1 MRHVLNVTLCSAALA
16 AIPLAP
22 AFAQSA
28 EAVVIFSN
36 GPLTVIGADGQKRTV
51 EQGEHLKN
59 GDRLITPPG
68 TLGQLKLPDG
78 SLVSA
83 RPESE
88 IRLDRMGP
96 GTDRTVL
103 ELGQGSVR
111 VINIA
116 APAGA
121 APRQVDIVT
130 PASTMQITRGDGE
143 AFRVQP
149 GAQGTPQ
156 ADAGTYNRLQA
167 GEAIVRTRRGDMPLQ
182 GQQISF
188 SPRADAMPTAVAALP
203 ADVARQAP
211 PAPGT
216 GQAPRGTP
224 PAAPATAGGPAP
236 AGAAPGQDQGLAL
249 SGTTSLLTER
259 SLVGPGA
266 GQGSGARPD
275 AAPGGSAG
283 AGPGAGP
290 GSAGVAPAGQQASGV
305 GQPSGQ
311 PGSGLPAGAGQRPL
325 IAPMPGSVAQP
336 RPQPP
341 SPPPPRIV
349 PPGGNTG
356 QPGTRPPG
364 TVLPPR

>member
-1 MRHVLNVTLCSAALA
+1 MRYAINLALCSAAFA
-16 AIPLAP
+16 AFPLAP
-22 AFAQSA
+22 ALAQSSA
-28 EAVVIFSN
+28 EALVIFSN
-36 GPLTVIGADGQKRTV
+36 GPLTVIGADGQRRAV
-51 EQGEHLKN
+51 SQGEHLKD

-83 RPESE
+83 RPNSE
-88 IRLDRMGP
+88 IRLNHLGP
-96 GTDRTVL
+96 GADRTVL

-121 APRQVDIVT
+121 APRPVDIVT
-130 PASTMQITRGDGE
+130 PVSTMQLTRGDGE
-143 AFRVQP
+143 AFHVQP
-149 GAQGTPQ
+149 GAQGAQTNT
-156 ADAGTYNRLQA
+156 GTYNRLQA

-203 ADVARQAP
+203 PDVARQAP
-211 PAPGT
+211 PMPGT
-216 GQAPRGTP
+216 GQPPRG
-224 PAAPATAGGPAP
+224 AAPADASRPAP
-236 AGAAPGQDQGLAL
+236 AGAATGQDQGLAL

-259 SLVGPGA
+259 SLVGPNA

-275 AAPGGSAG
+275 VAPGAVPAGSAPVGQPPAG
-283 AGPGAGP
+283 AAMGQAAGQPGAGP
-290 GSAGVAPAGQQASGV
+290 FT
-305 GQPSGQ
+305 
-311 PGSGLPAGAGQRPL
+311 GAGQRPQ
-325 IAPMPGSVAQP
+325 ITPMPGGGMAQP

-349 PPGGNTG
+349 PPPGNTG